1 MIKLIQ
7 ENINKLKD
15 ILCLWIERINIVKM
29 PIPHKAIYTFNAICQ
44 NSDDIFHRKRKN
56 VKFAW
61 NHKNTK

>member
-29 PIPHKAIYTFNAICQ
+29 PIPPKAIYTFNAICQ
-44 NSDDIFHRKRKN
+44 KSAGIFHRKRKN